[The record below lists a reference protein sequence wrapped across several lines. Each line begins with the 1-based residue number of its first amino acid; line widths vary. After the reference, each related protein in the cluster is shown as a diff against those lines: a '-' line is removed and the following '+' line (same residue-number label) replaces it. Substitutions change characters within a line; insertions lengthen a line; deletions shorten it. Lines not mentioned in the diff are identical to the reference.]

1 MRNGND
7 SHMRIVRK
15 TSDEWRA
22 AGGTGKAGGVGGAGG
37 DADAVAR
44 RMPA

>member
-22 AGGTGKAGGVGGAGG
+22 AGGTGKAGGAGG